1 MASTTDEKTKPV
13 LIRLAP
19 DLYDKFQEICEKEH
33 RSKSAQGSLVI
44 SRYVED
50 HTKAAGRQK

>member
-19 DLYDKFQEICEKEH
+19 DLYDKFQQICEEEH

-44 SRYVED
+44 SRYVEEQL
-50 HTKAAGRQK
+50 KAAGQK